1 MVRLPNNFHRLQNL
15 GVLRIDDGDMRE
27 LPKTFG
33 LLPALEDFTLNAP
46 VESLPDSI
54 LEMSSLRRMK
64 ISSSKFLRM
73 WPTPRKAYTS
83 CHLTSLK
90 ELQLVDLSALV
101 ELPDS
106 FGGMR
111 SLERLS
117 VTRCSA
123 LKRFPEGFGA
133 LQQLRSLT
141 VEDCDKL
148 EELCESFHNLG
159 ELREFI
165 LLRLPALRLLPSKF
179 GLPPSLEK
187 LQIRQCSTLMELP
200 QCFLDIRSL
209 ITVKINDCE
218 RLVTLWQD

>member
-1 MVRLPNNFHRLQNL
+1 MGRLPNNFHKLQNL
-15 GVLRIDDGDMRE
+15 WILRIDDGDLRE

-54 LEMSSLRRMK
+54 SEISSLRRMK
-64 ISSSKFLRM
+64 ISSSKSLRM

-90 ELQLVDLSALV
+90 ELKLVDLSALV

-106 FGGMR
+106 FGGMQ
-111 SLERLS
+111 SLKRLS

-123 LKRFPEGFGA
+123 LKRLPEEFGA

-141 VEDCDKL
+141 IEDCVKL
-148 EELCESFHNLG
+148 EELCESFHNLRQ
-159 ELREFI
+159 LRVFS
-165 LLRLPALRLLPSKF
+165 LSWLPTLQMLPINF
-179 GLPPSLEK
+179 GLSPSLEY
-187 LQIRQCSTLMELP
+187 LQIMECICTP
-200 QCFLDIRSL
+200 
-209 ITVKINDCE
+209 
-218 RLVTLWQD
+218 